1 MQPEE
6 HVTLAKKGCLG
17 RVYVLCAF
25 GIALQNTTAESND
38 FAHVVANRKHDP
50 STEAVVDTSM
60 FDVRCLMFD
69 VRFCFIFLGHKSA
82 LNQDLIRV
90 AARLRPIAQSLPFI
104 RRVPELPIL
113 RYPTID
119 PTLL

>member
-25 GIALQNTTAESND
+25 GIALQNTTAEAND
-38 FAHVVANRKHDP
+38 FAHIVANRKHNP
-50 STEAVVDTSM
+50 STEAVVDTS
-60 FDVRCLMFD
+60 MFD

-82 LNQDLIRV
+82 LDQDLIRV